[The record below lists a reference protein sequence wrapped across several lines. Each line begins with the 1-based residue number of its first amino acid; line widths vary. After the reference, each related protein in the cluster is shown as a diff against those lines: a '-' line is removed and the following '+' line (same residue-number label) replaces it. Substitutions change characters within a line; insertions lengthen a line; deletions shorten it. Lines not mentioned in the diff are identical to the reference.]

1 MHISDGVLTAGWI
14 IFWYVIAAVFVIVGV
29 RQITTKRKN
38 NPAYMSMLALLG
50 AAVFV
55 ISVWHIP
62 VPVAGSC
69 SHPIGTPMAAMVI
82 GPFPTVVISGI
93 ALFFQMFL
101 AHGGLTTLGANIF
114 SMGIAGTFVGFFT
127 FLGLKKAG
135 ASIWFSAG
143 IGALLGDLVT
153 YITTAL
159 IIALAVQPSNVLTYW
174 GIYTFE
180 FLPTQVPLAI
190 VEFVFTAAAVQ
201 YVADR
206 RPELLSW
213 RLKKIG

>member
-1 MHISDGVLTAGWI
+1 
-14 IFWYVIAAVFVIVGV
+14 VGV

-69 SHPIGTPMAAMVI
+69 SHPIGTPMAAMII
-82 GPFPTVVISGI
+82 GPFPTVVIAGI

-101 AHGGLTTLGANIF
+101 AHGGLTTLGANTV
-114 SMGIAGTFVGFFT
+114 SMGILGTFVGFFT
-127 FLGLKKAG
+127 FLGLRKAG
-135 ASIWFSAG
+135 ASIWLSAG
-143 IGALLGDLVT
+143 LGALVGDLVT
-153 YITTAL
+153 YISTAL
-159 IIALAVQPSNVLTYW
+159 IIALAIQPSNVITYW

-180 FLPTQVPLAI
+180 FLPTQIPLAI
-190 VEFVFTAAAVQ
+190 VEFVFSAAAVQ
-201 YVADR
+201 YIADR

-213 RLKKIG
+213 RLK